1 MKTCRVCGQ
10 QLDDEYQRFPG
21 PSVTSIATIIEVDVV
36 LYVCSKCGHVQSP
49 AHSDIQEFYKNDYRL
64 SLVTEDHDQVYSII
78 NDEITYRCEKQATII
93 GDLCPPDC
101 IDVLDF
107 GAGKAMTLKNLS
119 RTFKD
124 IRPHVFDV
132 SDDYRPFWASWLSR
146 EQQATHQLPEL
157 WHAKFDLIIANF
169 VFEHIESPAQVLLEL
184 QKFLRPEGR
193 IFLSVPNFETNSGD
207 LLVVDHVNHFSESSL
222 RALAS
227 EAGMAVDLIDIG
239 SFDGAFCVVLKKTY
253 LDISDSADLGDL
265 SIDRSKSVI
274 LYWSRLLTRLNDEI
288 IILNKERVAIFGAG
302 FYGTLIA
309 SKLLQKLT
317 CFYDSNPRISE
328 GAKFHCGF
336 PVFPPIEI
344 DSTIDLLFIGLN
356 PRISKQ
362 IIDSYSG
369 MIPGGTRLV
378 FLED

>member
-1 MKTCRVCGQ
+1 MRTCRVCSQ
-10 QLDDEYQRFPG
+10 QLDDEYQHFSG

-36 LYVCSKCGHVQSP
+36 LYVCAKCGHIQSP
-49 AHSDIQEFYKNDYRL
+49 AHSDIQEFYENEYRI

-78 NDEITYRCEKQATII
+78 NGAITYRSEKQATII
-93 GDLCPPDC
+93 GELCPPDC
-101 IDVLDF
+101 VNVLDF
-107 GAGKAMTLKNLS
+107 GAGKAMTLKHLS
-119 RTFKD
+119 KTLKD
-124 IRPHVFDV
+124 IKPHVFDV

-227 EAGMAVDLIDIG
+227 EAGMAVDLIDIS

-253 LDISDSADLGDL
+253 LDISDSADLGYL
-265 SIDRSKSVI
+265 SIDRSKSMI

-328 GAKFHCGF
+328 GAKVHCGF
-336 PVFPPIEI
+336 PVFLPIEF

>member
-1 MKTCRVCGQ
+1 
-10 QLDDEYQRFPG
+10 
-21 PSVTSIATIIEVDVV
+21 
-36 LYVCSKCGHVQSP
+36 
-49 AHSDIQEFYKNDYRL
+49 
-64 SLVTEDHDQVYSII
+64 
-78 NDEITYRCEKQATII
+78 
-93 GDLCPPDC
+93 
-101 IDVLDF
+101 
-107 GAGKAMTLKNLS
+107 
-119 RTFKD
+119 
-124 IRPHVFDV
+124 
-132 SDDYRPFWASWLSR
+132 
-146 EQQATHQLPEL
+146 
-157 WHAKFDLIIANF
+157 
-169 VFEHIESPAQVLLEL
+169 
-184 QKFLRPEGR
+184 
-193 IFLSVPNFETNSGD
+193 
-207 LLVVDHVNHFSESSL
+207 
-222 RALAS
+222 
-227 EAGMAVDLIDIG
+227 
-239 SFDGAFCVVLKKTY
+239 
-253 LDISDSADLGDL
+253 
-265 SIDRSKSVI
+265 
-274 LYWSRLLTRLNDEI
+274 LTRLNDEI